1 MKDCPYCF
9 EKIQLKAIKCK
20 HCGENLI
27 KKKEKTLNQRGD
39 ENADEILNTFGSLF
53 GKIIKILLWCLVI
66 GMAGV
71 FFSAVMS

>member
-27 KKKEKTLNQRGD
+27 TNCNSNKTLFR
-39 ENADEILNTFGSLF
+39 I
-53 GKIIKILLWCLVI
+53 
-66 GMAGV
+66 
-71 FFSAVMS
+71 